1 MAYDSSALIDAL
13 REGDRGRLA
22 GLLADEVVFDSP
34 VATYDG
40 AEQVLLLLATISD
53 VIDDLRVE
61 RELPDGDGAVTFVA
75 GRIGEHDV
83 DGVLVQA
90 AGDDGRLVHLRLM
103 LRPLAGLLTGVK
115 QMAERLA

>member
-1 MAYDSSALIDAL
+1 MPYDSSALVAAL
-13 REGDRGRLA
+13 RDGDRAALA

-40 AEQVLLLLATISD
+40 AEQVLVLLATIAD
-53 VIDDLRVE
+53 VIDELRVE

-90 AGDDGRLVHLRLM
+90 AGADGRLVHLKLM